1 MLLLAALKHENPFVI
16 HFMDEACLE
25 ECPFES
31 GALVL
36 HWANELESERLI
48 RSGVHINKLL
58 NAYHT
63 TNITK
68 LILES

>member
-1 MLLLAALKHENPFVI
+1 M
-16 HFMDEACLE
+16 E

-48 RSGVHINKLL
+48 RSGVHTNKLL